1 MIDALTQARLGW
13 TFYVLGSSLA
23 CDAAFR
29 TGGLIAAET
38 ALSSA
43 LLGAAAVL
51 GVSAVRQGSREGGVR

>member
-13 TFYVLGSSLA
+13 TLYVLGSSLA

-51 GVSAVRQGSREGGVR
+51 GVAAVRQGSREGGVR